1 MQLIP
6 VTAFQG
12 YRQLVHNSHS
22 GPQQLATL
30 LGRSVMSSSSLALIN
45 EIITNPAY
53 HDYLAV
59 LKGARNGFVYGVKV
73 RFPHALVMSILFGRG
88 DWKSRAKV
96 IYRASRQHAMNLA
109 KFVSIYKSLLLVQ
122 KKLNGGKERDTDTFI
137 AGLLGGYFVFGDR
150 NAVNEQIVLYV
161 VSRVVASFIPR
172 ATQPYNAASGS
183 TRAGSAVKPIPPN
196 SRYFTVFA
204 ALSWGAVMY
213 LFRHRGET
221 IQPGMFNSMTY
232 LYRDSDVWRDLKT
245 LLWHNT

>member
-1 MQLIP
+1 M
-6 VTAFQG
+6 
-12 YRQLVHNSHS
+12 
-22 GPQQLATL
+22 
-30 LGRSVMSSSSLALIN
+30 SLALLN
-45 EIITNPAY
+45 EIISNPVY

-88 DWKSRAKV
+88 DWQSRIRV
-96 IYRASRQHAMNLA
+96 IYRATKQHAFNLA
-109 KFVSIYKSLLLVQ
+109 KFVSLYKSILLLQ

-137 AGLLGGYFVFGDR
+137 AGLIGGYFVFGER

-172 ATQPYNAASGS
+172 AGTPYNSSPQSALSGPG
-183 TRAGSAVKPIPPN
+183 TKPLPPD

-204 ALSWGAVMY
+204 AVSWGAVMW

-221 IQPGMFNSMTY
+221 IQPGMFNSMKY
-232 LYRDSDVWRDLKT
+232 LYRDSDSWKDLKT
-245 LLWHNT
+245 LFWHNT